1 MRSGRSGTYVALVL
15 VVLTLAYGLFQAR
28 TLIGGPQL
36 VVLYP
41 TPGATVSGPVYT
53 VRGTAHN
60 ISRVR
65 INGRPITTDLSG
77 GFAETL
83 VTPDGYGVIVVE
95 AENRLKRYASE
106 RIEIVGIREEDDQT
120 EEEEQTTGMST
131 GGGI

>member
-1 MRSGRSGTYVALVL
+1 MRSGRSGTYVALGL

-28 TLIGGPQL
+28 TLIGGPEL
-36 VVLYP
+36 VILYP

-65 INGRPITTDLSG
+65 INGRPITTDLAG

-83 VTPDGYGVIVVE
+83 VTPLGYGVIVVE

-106 RIEIVGIREEDDQT
+106 RIEFVGIPEEDKQT
-120 EEEEQTTGMST
+120 EEAGQTTATST
-131 GGGI
+131 EDGI